1 MTMHINRFLD
11 KMAVMESKQNKD
23 VVLPISDARGLRD
36 DITRL
41 LSELFELQKQKGSDD
56 SQEVIQVE
64 IKGGTF
70 KCDQIVEA
78 AGIWA
83 VFYDDQPINLKSSH
97 HLTNDIAPK
106 YKKTS
111 FSNPGHAR
119 NLCRKLNAQFKTD
132 KFTVVFMNGGRIVYP
147 DDLSQDQI

>member
-70 KCDQIVEA
+70 KWVER
-78 AGIWA
+78 
-83 VFYDDQPINLKSSH
+83 
-97 HLTNDIAPK
+97 
-106 YKKTS
+106 
-111 FSNPGHAR
+111 NP
-119 NLCRKLNAQFKTD
+119 
-132 KFTVVFMNGGRIVYP
+132 MYY
-147 DDLSQDQI
+147 

>member
-41 LSELFELQKQKGSDD
+41 LSELFELTQQKNTDTSGEITQ
-56 SQEVIQVE
+56 IE

-70 KCDQIVEA
+70 K
-78 AGIWA
+78 
-83 VFYDDQPINLKSSH
+83 
-97 HLTNDIAPK
+97 
-106 YKKTS
+106 
-111 FSNPGHAR
+111 
-119 NLCRKLNAQFKTD
+119 
-132 KFTVVFMNGGRIVYP
+132 
-147 DDLSQDQI
+147 

>member
-23 VVLPISDARGLRD
+23 VVLPITDARGLRD

-70 KCDQIVEA
+70 K
-78 AGIWA
+78 
-83 VFYDDQPINLKSSH
+83 
-97 HLTNDIAPK
+97 
-106 YKKTS
+106 
-111 FSNPGHAR
+111 
-119 NLCRKLNAQFKTD
+119 
-132 KFTVVFMNGGRIVYP
+132 
-147 DDLSQDQI
+147 